1 MSCKRKISQVQKTS
15 RQRRDVFLSIARL
28 PAVFTWIHREFP
40 VHPRK
45 SSGFSI
51 FRVVCKRSTG
61 IILKGA
67 CAKADSEMHDKK
79 IHRKYG
85 V

>member
-1 MSCKRKISQVQKTS
+1 MFFCQCPVIYDFWLDSQEISGKSPKI
-15 RQRRDVFLSIARL
+15 
-28 PAVFTWIHREFP
+28 P
-40 VHPRK
+40 
-45 SSGFSI
+45 GFSI